1 MKGIFNGVFNCTH
14 CNFSPNRQNYQFLKK
29 EVNFSLR
36 EKNRSTYSLNRC
48 FLDILD
54 WEASNEQIRYLT
66 NIIIIS
72 FL

>member
-48 FLDILD
+48 FKVTTD
-54 WEASNEQIRYLT
+54 
-66 NIIIIS
+66 
-72 FL
+72 

>member
-36 EKNRSTYSLNRC
+36 EKNRRGC
-48 FLDILD
+48 H
-54 WEASNEQIRYLT
+54 EMK
-66 NIIIIS
+66 
-72 FL
+72 